1 MEMIE
6 LQDFVDWEIKR
17 LNEFSGKNNEES
29 KPWDVVKLV
38 EEVGEL
44 AGEVLGHSG
53 LVRKE
58 KSGNFSK
65 LSLGDEVADVI
76 IVACIL
82 ARRHG
87 VDVVDALEKKV
98 EIIRGR
104 RYND

>member
-1 MEMIE
+1 MEIAE

-17 LNEFSGKNNEES
+17 LNEFFGKSNEELRA
-29 KPWDVVKLV
+29 WDIVKLS

-58 KSGNFSK
+58 KLGNFSK
-65 LSLGDEVADVI
+65 LSLGDEIADVI

-87 VDVVDALEKKV
+87 VDVVDALERKT

-104 RYND
+104 KYND